1 MPAKEYSR
9 PSFPYLSYHVASCVP
24 PGLQSISLELRFQQ
38 ACNLVLA
45 TAGAVE
51 IQHGQEKSFWVL
63 TLFPRPIQN
72 FFARIHHYNQP
83 HYPRNGVPPKFQGC
97 NPIVSSPVLSSSP
110 AMIL

>member
-1 MPAKEYSR
+1 MPAEEYSR
-9 PSFPYLSYHVASCVP
+9 PSVPYLSYHVASCVP

-51 IQHGQEKSFWVL
+51 IQHGQEKSFCVI
-63 TLFPRPIQN
+63 TLFLRPIQN
-72 FFARIHHYNQP
+72 FFARIHHYNP
-83 HYPRNGVPPKFQGC
+83 SNPRNGLPPKFQGC